1 MKTINNILIYGAVAA
16 MSLLGSCTK
25 EPSTDGELSG
35 EAIYINLSS
44 EDDTQTRAQL
54 QTDNEKRITSA
65 YIFFYGTVDG
75 TNKDK
80 LVKGVST
87 SDDGV
92 STDGSKVVVPASII
106 DIKQAYKIVVVA
118 NGGVAFNVNDIVDNS
133 DISLLNDKLT
143 TITTQIQTP
152 TVTSNELLMS
162 GTIDSHTF
170 SQNPVATVNLVRQA
184 VKLNVKVTMSKTF
197 TDNYPDAKFGT
208 GIDGVDAPE
217 LLVLNVPN
225 DSYVMRRATPVLP
238 SKRYLDYLDLA
249 MTASATEW
257 TVTAYAYEN
266 PTKGTDDKAKSEAT
280 YFILQLP
287 YKLNADSE
295 VVTDNYYKFYIND
308 PADPTN
314 PHKTISNTHYN
325 VSVAVN
331 GFGGAVPDIN
341 GAQVITTVLPWE
353 GEISQ
358 TDPVGEYLKV
368 PSAIEIE
375 YGEDFKLN
383 IQASHAV
390 TLTKT
395 NPKITIT
402 QVGKVITL
410 RSDDMD
416 TKVKTPNY
424 DKITVKMGSLTQEVK
439 VSYRPHPGY
448 LMDKWNLTANAN
460 GITSTQG
467 EVAVFFSDQ
476 ANYGS
481 YFKYGSVIPIKC
493 YQTGPL
499 DPMYKSTDALWLPTG
514 VTRPLTWVSIPSQ
527 NSKFVVHTLDGVRA
541 GKGDPCRL
549 MGLTNNDI
557 SSGRFDNGRW
567 RLPTIK
573 ELKKI
578 GNGPTITNAYWRNI
592 TEPEATNLHA
602 RYRYSDKFEL
612 FFPLAGASGDNG
624 IAVITPRLLHLWG
637 MWQAN
642 SMALESG
649 SDWYDAMSTNNHLSP
664 SGGAPPFVVGGGS
677 PLTKGHSVRC
687 IQQ

>member
-1 MKTINNILIYGAVAA
+1 MKAINNILIYGAVAA
-16 MSLLGSCTK
+16 MSLLGSCSK
-25 EPSTDGELSG
+25 EPSTDGELPG

-44 EDDTQTRAQL
+44 EDEPRTRAQL
-54 QTDNEKRITSA
+54 QTDNEKLISSA
-65 YIFFYGTVDG
+65 FILFYGTVEG

-80 LVKGVST
+80 LVKILDPDD
-87 SDDGV
+87 SDV
-92 STDGSKVVVPASII
+92 STDGSKIVISASLI
-106 DIKQAYKIVVVA
+106 DTKQTYKIVVLA
-118 NGGVAFNVNDIVDNS
+118 NGGPTFSMS
-133 DISLLNDKLT
+133 DITEGTDIQRLYDKVS
-143 TITTQIQTP
+143 QIGRQIPTP
-152 TVTSNELLMS
+152 TERLSELLMS

-170 SQNPVATVNLVRQA
+170 SQNPIAKVNLVRQA
-184 VKLNVKVTMSKTF
+184 VKLVVNVTMNKTF
-197 TDNYPDAKFGT
+197 TDNYPDAKFGM
-208 GIDGVDAPE
+208 GADGVDAPK
-217 LLVLNVPN
+217 LSVLNVPTN
-225 DSYVMRRATPVLP
+225 SYLIRRATPVLP

-257 TVTAYAYEN
+257 TLTAYAYEN

-287 YKLNADSE
+287 YRLDADSE
-295 VVTDNYYKFYIND
+295 MVTDNYYKFYIND
-308 PADPTN
+308 LADPTN
-314 PHKTISNTHYN
+314 PHKTISNTLYN
-325 VSVAVN
+325 VSVTVN

-341 GAQVITTVLPWE
+341 GAQVKTTVLPWE
-353 GEISQ
+353 GEVSQ
-358 TDPVGEYLKV
+358 TDPVGEYLVV
-368 PSAIEIE
+368 PSSVDIE
-375 YGEDFKLN
+375 YGEDCKFD
-383 IQASHAV
+383 IQASYAV

-395 NPKITIT
+395 NPKITMT
-402 QVGKVITL
+402 QAGKTITL
-410 RSDDMD
+410 RSNDMD

-424 DKITVKMGSLTQEVK
+424 DKITVKMGSLTKEIQVN
-439 VSYRPHPGY
+439 YRPHPGY
-448 LMDKWNLTANAN
+448 LMAKYNLTGNAN
-460 GITSTQG
+460 GITTTQG
-467 EVAVFFSDQ
+467 EVAVFVFDQ

-549 MGLTNNDI
+549 IGLTNNDI
-557 SSGRFDNGRW
+557 SSGRFDNGQW

-624 IAVITPRLLHLWG
+624 IAVITPKLLHTWG

-642 SMALESG
+642 SIGLESG
-649 SDWYDAMSTNNHLSP
+649 SDWYDAMSTNNHLTP